1 MLMYNQNMDAN
12 IAQKDTYFVAVKLF
26 LEKDDKFF
34 IFKDKF
40 GAWDLPGGRIKK
52 LEFETP
58 LKEIIKR
65 KMSEE
70 VGTDLQY
77 EVADQPEVLM
87 RHERIEASP
96 GNPTV
101 RIFGVG
107 YRAVWKS
114 GEPKLSESHREMLWV
129 DPTDFKPEDYFT
141 GGWLKGVQEYL
152 IVRGNYYNNRNW
164 NH

>member
-1 MLMYNQNMDAN
+1 MADAD

-26 LEKDDKFF
+26 LEKDGKLF

-40 GAWDLPGGRIKK
+40 DAWDLPGGRIKK
-52 LEFETP
+52 HEFETP

-65 KMSEE
+65 KMIEE
-70 VGTDLQY
+70 VGDELQY
-77 EVADQPEVLM
+77 SVESRPEVLM

-101 RIFGVG
+101 RIFAVG
-107 YRAVWKS
+107 YRAQWES
-114 GEPKLSESHREMLWV
+114 GEPKLSEAHTEMKWV
-129 DPTDFKPEDYFT
+129 DPTTFKPEEYFT

-152 IVRGNYYNNRNW
+152 AILKR
-164 NH
+164 